1 MRKFLIFAFL
11 FLAQISFALPFAPD
25 PGGEASIKDTPP
37 SDSIPVPP
45 PDKPTIYKTGNI
57 SNPLPTNKWFNSVL
71 YNSYNVFSL
80 RMFTYPQ
87 TIKCDDKNK
96 YGLLIGYPKVV
107 RSAEMITYG
116 YEYSTN
122 PVYPYPNIMKVLA
135 YTDSDFSTAMAPDSA
150 KLDGYSDW
158 SATVKWED
166 SSDSSK
172 WMKASFGQG
181 FVFTYF
187 EFESSL
193 YPAIEF
199 PYSWNSVY
207 GRYYL
212 YDSSGNLIQDSVSS
226 YTGDRIILE
235 ARFPDGNSVFYGVFV
250 PPETE
255 FTQVVGDNWNKIS
268 IKMSSTDKYMSAGIL
283 PSANI
288 TEAITDLAEYYKY
301 AYNFISDTKV
311 SWTVSSKFES
321 TTNFTFTVNKKRTSS
336 EFNDSDTLYTLM
348 PHQYNNLSSQVS
360 YLSDKTYDTLRGTL
374 KLVSGHKFTTKT
386 KFYGALPFFQ
396 YDIPSDVK
404 TQLQTY
410 LSSDKNIDIS
420 SIPTDTYHGA
430 KVIARL
436 ANLLPIADNLGDETS
451 KLQIII
457 KLKNE
462 LTDWFKYSS
471 GKSNKY
477 FSYDDKW
484 GGLIGITANYGS
496 KDYNDHH
503 FHYGYFIYASAILA
517 MYDESFANDY
527 GGMVN
532 LLIKDIANTDRTDQ
546 NFPFMR
552 CFDFYESHSWA
563 NGMGGMDDRGIDQ
576 ESSSEAMNA
585 WAAIYLWGLA
595 TNNDNYKNLGIYLYS
610 GENEAIKQYYFNLDR
625 DILKSAYSHNSI
637 GILWGGQVT
646 YSLHFTP
653 QNPQT
658 IKGIQILPLTPAM
671 TYLAYD
677 KDYLSDFY
685 NASKTESGA
694 DLSQWYDIWARL
706 ISLFNPSAGL
716 SQFDSYKSSD
726 AEQGSSKTFTYHFL
740 NFFNQCGTP
749 LLKYT
754 ADFPSYLV
762 TENSGKK
769 IFTVYNYTDS
779 NKTVRFYNNSGTYV
793 GSVNAAAKS
802 FVSASDLVQN
812 TNEEKLLVYPVPYK
826 PGSGGKYDGDGI
838 TFLGLDEGTNI
849 KIFNVAGELVY
860 EKEVPVN
867 SNFYVWNT
875 RNNYGNKIASGI
887 YIYYITSND
896 GPKIKGKIA
905 IER

>member
-1 MRKFLIFAFL
+1 MKKSAIITLL
-11 FLAQISFALPFAPD
+11 FLAQISFALPV
-25 PGGEASIKDTPP
+25 PGGKASIKDTPP
-37 SDSIPVPP
+37 SGSTPP
-45 PDKPTIYKTGNI
+45 SSIYKTGNI

-71 YNSYNVFSL
+71 YNPYNVFSL
-80 RMFTYPQ
+80 RMYTYPQ
-87 TIKCDDKNK
+87 TIKCDPENK
-96 YGLLIGYPKVV
+96 YGLLIGYPKVS
-107 RSAEMITYG
+107 RSADAITYG
-116 YEYSTN
+116 YDSGAYA
-122 PVYPYPNIMKVLA
+122 YPNVMKVLA
-135 YTDSDFSTAMAPDSA
+135 YKDSGFSTAMAPDSA

-166 SSDSSK
+166 SSDSTK

-187 EFESSL
+187 EFQSSV

-212 YDSSGNLIQDSVSS
+212 YDSSGNLIQDSASS
-226 YTGDRIILE
+226 YTGDRIILR
-235 ARFPDGNSVFYGVFV
+235 ASFPDGNDIFYGIFV
-250 PPETE
+250 PPGTD

-268 IKMSSTDKYMSAGIL
+268 IKMSSSDKYMSVGLL
-283 PSANI
+283 PSANVS
-288 TEAITDLAEYYKY
+288 EAVTDLASYYKY
-301 AYNFISDTKV
+301 AYNFISDTKI
-311 SWTVSSKFES
+311 SWDVSSTFQS
-321 TTNFTFTVNKKRTSS
+321 TTNFNFTVNRKRTSS
-336 EFNDSDTLYTLM
+336 EFNASDTLYVLM
-348 PHQYNNLSSQVS
+348 PHQYKNLSSQVV
-360 YLSDKTYDTLRGTL
+360 YLNKTFDTLRGTL
-374 KLVSGHKFTTKT
+374 KLVSGNKFATAT
-386 KFYGALPFFQ
+386 KFYGALPFFK
-396 YDIPSDVK
+396 YDIPSGVK

-410 LSSDKNIDIS
+410 LSSDKNIDMS

-451 KLQIII
+451 KLQIIT

-462 LTDWFKYSS
+462 LINWFTYSS
-471 GKSNKY
+471 SESCKY
-477 FSYDDKW
+477 FSYDGTW
-484 GGLIGITANYGS
+484 GGLIGISASYGS
-496 KDYNDHH
+496 QNYADHH

-532 LLIKDIANTDRTDQ
+532 LLIKDIANTTRGDS

-563 NGMGGMDDRGIDQ
+563 SGMGGMDDRGIDQ

-585 WAAIYLWGLA
+585 WAAIYLWGIA
-595 TNNDNYKNLGIYLYS
+595 TGNDNYKKLGIYLYS
-610 GENEAIKQYYFNLDR
+610 NENEAVKQYYFDLDK
-625 DILKSAYSHNSI
+625 DVLKSSYNHNSI

-658 IKGIQILPLTPAM
+658 IKGIQIFPVTPSM

-677 KDYLSDFY
+677 KDYLSEFY

>member
-1 MRKFLIFAFL
+1 MRKFLTFAFL
-11 FLAQISFALPFAPD
+11 FLAQISFALPV
-25 PGGEASIKDTPP
+25 PGGKASIKDTPP

-45 PDKPTIYKTGNI
+45 PENPIIYKTDNI

-87 TIKCDDKNK
+87 TIKCDPENK

-107 RSAEMITYG
+107 RSADTVTYG
-116 YEYSTN
+116 YDSTA
-122 PVYPYPNIMKVLA
+122 YAYPNIMKVLA
-135 YTDSDFSTAMAPDSA
+135 YTDSGFSTMMTPASA

-166 SSDSSK
+166 SSDSTK

-212 YDSSGNLIQDSVSS
+212 YDSNGNLIQDSVSS

-250 PPETE
+250 PPGTE
-255 FTQVVGDNWNKIS
+255 FTQIVGDNWNKIS
-268 IKMSSTDKYMSAGIL
+268 IKMSSTEKYMSAGIL
-283 PSANI
+283 PSANL
-288 TEAITDLAEYYKY
+288 TEAITDLATYYKY
-301 AYNFISDTKV
+301 AYNFISDTKAA
-311 SWTVSSKFES
+311 WTVSSKFES
-321 TTNFTFTVNKKRTSS
+321 TTNFTFMVNRKRTSS
-336 EFNDSDTLYTLM
+336 EFNDSDTLYALM
-348 PHQYNNLSSQVS
+348 PHQYNNISSQVS
-360 YLSDKTYDTLRGTL
+360 YLDGKTFDTLRGTL
-374 KLVSGHKFTTKT
+374 KLVSGHKFATKT

-404 TQLQTY
+404 TRLQTY
-410 LSSDKNIDIS
+410 LSSDKNIDMS

-430 KVIARL
+430 KIIARL

-451 KLQIII
+451 KLQIIV

-462 LTDWFKYSS
+462 LINWFTYSS
-471 GKSNKY
+471 SESNKY

-637 GILWGGQVT
+637 GILWGGQIT

-658 IKGIQILPLTPAM
+658 IKGIQILPLTPVM

-706 ISLFNPSAGL
+706 ISLFNPTDGL
-716 SQFDSYKSSD
+716 SQFDTYKSSD
-726 AEQGSSKTFTYHFL
+726 AEQGSSKTLTYHFL
-740 NFFNQCGTP
+740 NFFNKYGTP
-749 LLKYT
+749 LLRYS

-769 IFTVYNYTDS
+769 TFNVYNYTDS
-779 NKTVRFYNNSGTYV
+779 NKTVRFYNDSGVYV
-793 GSVNAAAKS
+793 GSLNVGSKS
-802 FVSASDLVQN
+802 FVSSSDLVQN
-812 TNEEKLLVYPVPYK
+812 ENEEKLLVYPVPYK
-826 PGSGGKYDGDGI
+826 PGSGGKYDGNGI
-838 TFLGLDEGTNI
+838 TFLGLDEGANI
-849 KIFNVAGELVY
+849 KIFNVAGEMVY
-860 EKEVPVN
+860 EKSVQGN
-867 SNFYVWNT
+867 SNFYLWNA
-875 RNNYGNKIASGI
+875 RNNSGSKIASGV
-887 YIYYITSND
+887 YIYYITSES
-896 GPKIKGKIA
+896 GQKIKGKIA